1 MIKLTELLRSRRRFV
16 LAIAMANL
24 VSMFLATSAASAD
37 DLLCDGTPRAEGNT
51 AADTMNR
58 KITPPPG
65 NKPTPVSIGLYLTKL
80 TDIDELNSRFRFEA
94 YARFEWCDPR
104 EAFDAKVEGSA
115 TRQVLVDPRQYV
127 KLWTPDLSIANGIGE
142 PNVTKSMIEIWAD
155 GRVRTSGYFNSAV
168 TVPFDLRH
176 FPFDRQTFEI
186 EMESF
191 SFNRDEIELHWMENF
206 GGYQE
211 DIYLP
216 EWHIESTETLVDQT
230 VGIRDQ
236 VAFSRAVFVINV
248 AREYGYY
255 VFKLSIPLLLIV
267 ALSWT
272 VFWMH
277 DESLASRM
285 RVSAT
290 AFLTIVAYQFAISNS
305 LPKVAYLTTMDRL
318 MIASFILIALS
329 ALQNMVV
336 RSVFRDNRDSADT
349 VDRLSRWLFPVAFG
363 TVIATITGLYID

>member
-1 MIKLTELLRSRRRFV
+1 MIKLTKLLRTKRCFV
-16 LAIAMANL
+16 IAIAMATV
-24 VSMFLATSAASAD
+24 VSMILITSPAIAEE
-37 DLLCDGTPRAEGNT
+37 LLCDGTPRAEGNT
-51 AADTMNR
+51 AADTLNR

-80 TDIDELNSRFRFEA
+80 TDIDEFNSRFRFEA

-104 EAFDAKVEGSA
+104 EAFDAEAEGSDM
-115 TRQVLVDPRQYV
+115 RQVLVDPRKYV
-127 KLWTPDLSIANGIGE
+127 QLWTPDLSIANGIGE

-155 GRVRTSGYFNSAV
+155 GRVRISGYFNSAV

-176 FPFDRQTFEI
+176 FPFDRQSFEI
-186 EMESF
+186 ELESF
-191 SFNRDEIELHWMENF
+191 SFNREEIELHWMENF

-216 EWHIESTETLVDQT
+216 EWRIESTEILIDQPVD
-230 VGIRDQ
+230 IRDQ

-255 VFKLSIPLLLIV
+255 IFKLSIPLLLIV

-318 MIASFILIALS
+318 MIASFVLVALS
-329 ALQNMVV
+329 ALQNMIV
-336 RSVFRDNRDSADT
+336 RYVFRDNRDVADT

-363 TVIATITGLYID
+363 TVIATIAGLYID